1 MPRRRTFDVDEA
13 LEAVLS
19 VFWSKGYEGT
29 SYSDLV
35 AVTGV
40 ERPALYSAFGN
51 KDALF
56 LRALE
61 RYGSTYGNYVWEA
74 LSRPTSREVA
84 MRVLEGAAELT
95 TRFASHTGCLGING
109 ALAASDDA
117 EPARRALI
125 EWRAAGEDA
134 LRQRFEKAQVAG
146 DLPADADCAALA
158 AFVLAV
164 AHGMAV
170 QAKAGFP
177 REMLMRVAKQALST
191 WPEAAT

>member
-1 MPRRRTFDVDEA
+1 MPRQRTFDTDEA
-13 LEAVLS
+13 LEAVLR

-29 SYSDLV
+29 SYADLV
-35 AVTGV
+35 AAVGV

-51 KDALF
+51 KEAMF

-61 RYGSTYGNYVWEA
+61 RYASNYGNYVWEA
-74 LSRPTSREVA
+74 LRAPTSRQVA
-84 MRVLEGAAELT
+84 ARVLEGAAELT
-95 TRFASHTGCLGING
+95 TRYAENTGCLGVNG

-125 EWRAAGEDA
+125 EWRAAGEAA
-134 LRQRFEKAQVAG
+134 LRQRFEQAKENG
-146 DLPADADCAALA
+146 DLPEDADPATLA

-164 AHGMAV
+164 SHGIAV

-177 REMLMRVAKQALST
+177 REKLLQVARQALST
-191 WPEAAT
+191 WPGP